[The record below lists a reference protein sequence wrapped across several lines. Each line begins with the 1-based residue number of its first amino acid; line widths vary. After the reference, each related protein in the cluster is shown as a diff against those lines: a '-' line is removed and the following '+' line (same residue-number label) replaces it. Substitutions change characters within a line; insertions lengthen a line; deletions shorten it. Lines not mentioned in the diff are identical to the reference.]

1 MNRSAVFRNLSS
13 WLLNGLCLLSDV
25 VCVIST
31 CWQYLFSSSLS
42 SYLTPL
48 IIFTLSPSL
57 SHIKKGWER
66 GCQSMVHAGARLTS
80 RGKMKKGRRT
90 EEGSRR
96 GDEIVQ
102 QRRLREKKE
111 EEGTSVPL
119 SATAQL
125 TEKMENTM
133 CSVCL
138 CVLLCVILLHAR
150 CWMHLLYCLREK
162 RSHAVRWRALFFQ
175 WDGGRLDL
183 NTKSMFHTEE
193 MRLLKSNYWSSNSS
207 MAHITSSHL
216 MSPKNTPA
224 DTI

>member
-1 MNRSAVFRNLSS
+1 
-13 WLLNGLCLLSDV
+13 
-25 VCVIST
+25 
-31 CWQYLFSSSLS
+31 
-42 SYLTPL
+42 
-48 IIFTLSPSL
+48 
-57 SHIKKGWER
+57 
-66 GCQSMVHAGARLTS
+66 MVHAGARLTS
-80 RGKMKKGRRT
+80 RGKVKKGRRT

-96 GDEIVQ
+96 GDEMVQ

-138 CVLLCVILLHAR
+138 CVLLCVWFCSMHAAECVR
-150 CWMHLLYCLREK
+150 GSWMRLRYCLREK
-162 RSHAVRWRALFFQ
+162 RSCAVRWRALFFQ

-193 MRLLKSNYWSSNSS
+193 MRLLKSNYWSSKSS

-216 MSPKNTPA
+216 MTPKNTPA